1 MTKATLTAV
10 VNYLTAANDPAMA
23 DVLADLTAELNKG
36 AEVKAAKAALY
47 EAAKPVVMEVLHS
60 ATAPITAAELWEACE
75 GEMPEGVTKGMV
87 QYALTRLWGADIRKV
102 SGKVNV
108 YTVA

>member
-1 MTKATLTAV
+1 MTKATLTAL
-10 VNYLTAANDPAMA
+10 VNYLTEKNDDYMM
-23 DVLADLTAELNKG
+23 DVLADLTTELNKG

-47 EAAKPVVMEVLHS
+47 EAAKPVVMEVLRS

-75 GEMPEGVTKGMV
+75 DEMPEGVTKGMV

-102 SGKVNV
+102 SGKVNA